1 MIIIYTIIDYQWI
14 IKNNMSYYKTSDF
27 KQKAIKEQQEHK
39 KELTITII
47 IVILCSIGI
56 YWAI

>member
-1 MIIIYTIIDYQWI
+1 
-14 IKNNMSYYKTSDF
+14 MSYYKTSDF